1 MQALKNPLKAQISSR
16 QIAFFAAFVLPIYK
30 LVEAP
35 SILARFA
42 EGDLL
47 LPAFL
52 QYLLQTGVLIAIL
65 FAASRSKKPLL
76 VRLQET
82 FGNWTIAFY
91 LLYAAF
97 FLFSAVLPLLDL
109 EKFVYAVFY
118 DTAPTLF
125 SFGAFFVFSAFVC
138 TKGFKALARS
148 ADLCLFVFVLPFLA
162 LIVMSLFEAD
172 ASNLLPIFEHK
183 FGHTMSAMSYT
194 TPHFADAVFLL
205 PFIGSMEYKKGDG
218 TKITLGY
225 LCGALFV
232 FLFLGVFYSLY
243 STIAPR
249 EHYAFTK
256 IAQYFPALSVVGRVD
271 LIFVYMLCIVL
282 FFYVSTPLFYATELI
297 SFPMQTSRK
306 TLVST
311 IVNVAAFLFVL
322 FCNKYYDAIYTLFC
336 ETLPPVFWIFA
347 DVIPLLFLF
356 YANGGKGERF
366 KKNSKRKE
374 NAYA

>member
-1 MQALKNPLKAQISSR
+1 MQALNKASKTKISSR

-52 QYLLQTGVLIAIL
+52 QFLLQTGVLVAIV
-65 FAASRSKKPLL
+65 FAASRSEKPLF

-82 FGNWTIAFY
+82 FGKWTVAFY

-97 FLFSAVLPLLDL
+97 FLFTAALPLLDL

-125 SFGAFFVFSAFVC
+125 SFGAFFLFSAFVC
-138 TKGFKALARS
+138 SKGFKAFARS
-148 ADLCLFVFVLPFLA
+148 ADLCLFLFVLPFLA

-183 FGHTMSAMSYT
+183 FGRTTSAMNYT
-194 TPHFADAVFLL
+194 TPHFTDALFLL
-205 PFIGSMEYKKGDG
+205 PFIGNLEYKKGDG
-218 TKITLGY
+218 VKITLGY
-225 LCGALFV
+225 ACGAFFV
-232 FLFLGVFYSLY
+232 LLFLGVFYSLY

-249 EHYAFTK
+249 EHYAFAK

-271 LIFVYMLCIVL
+271 LLFVYMLCIVL
-282 FFYVSTPLFYATELI
+282 FFYVSTPLFYSTELI
-297 SFPMQTSRK
+297 AFPLQTSRK
-306 TLVST
+306 TLISAL
-311 IVNVAAFLFVL
+311 VNGAAFLFAL
-322 FCNKYYDAIYTLFC
+322 FFNQYYDFFYALFC
-336 ETLPPVFWIFA
+336 EKLPPLFWIFA
-347 DVIPLLFLF
+347 NLIPLLFLF
-356 YANGGKGERF
+356 YARKGKRA
-366 KKNSKRKE
+366 KKKSKRKE